1 MRRTLQTKIYQQ
13 AGYLFLY
20 FGMVFDDLMI

>member
-1 MRRTLQTKIYQQ
+1 LQTKIYQQ
-13 AGYLFLY
+13 AGHLFLY